1 MLNTNELFELED
13 SLKEVF
19 DSDLTAILTKLNRT
33 NRLHELLEL
42 LGLESLYPGYSCR
55 FSNYGTGKI
64 VVVGAS
70 HVKELHLF
78 KEAEALGISR
88 ERFEFHLDYNEAS
101 RFDYKKMQYRP
112 EYTLVM
118 FGPVHHSGH
127 EKGDYSSVITA
138 IENTDG
144 YPPVVR
150 LGENEL
156 KITKTGFRNA
166 LSKCIEEGIVIA
178 M

>member
-1 MLNTNELFELED
+1 MLNVVELFELED
-13 SLKEVF
+13 MLKEAI
-19 DSDLTAILTKLNRT
+19 DSDFTAILTRLNCT
-33 NRLHELLEL
+33 NRLKELLEL
-42 LGLESLYPGYSCR
+42 LGLESLYPGYSCH

-64 VVVGAS
+64 VVIGAS
-70 HVKELHLF
+70 QVKELHLI

-112 EYTLVM
+112 EYALVM